1 MKIAIFI
8 QDSQI
13 ENFLAFLLEK
23 SFSVSV
29 NSYRSKADLIRDI
42 KEGSS
47 NPQLKIELMIL
58 DEAYHK
64 DSELEQIVKDHP
76 EISKIIFEEG
86 QILALGQATEK
97 NEGVAQSQI
106 SASQLILE
114 VKKWV
119 DHRVLNF
126 EVVETGQCRIRTNLL
141 LDVAPLKGDIY
152 VRLSD
157 NKYLKLFRKGDIFDQ
172 QDLEKYTLK
181 KGIDYLYILRSEC
194 AEFAQKYTQLIES
207 YIAGRQMAK
216 SLSKTAHHNR
226 AVLET
231 IHQLNEQIGF
241 TPEVQELTK
250 AQVKLTVDAMQH
262 SQSLAEVL
270 SLLQEKE
277 DQYIATHSTICAFM
291 ACAIASQL
299 QWGSEMTFQKLTL
312 AAFLHD
318 IPLQSQE
325 LAAVGSL
332 SELERVKSKFTPEE
346 IRTYEDHPLLA
357 ADMARKMSEI
367 PANVDIILAQH
378 HERPD
383 GSGFPR
389 SLASNYIAPLSAVF
403 IVAHDIA
410 DFVLSSGD
418 DFKMASFLDQMRPRY
433 SFGQF
438 KKIFV
443 VLENSKGLV

>member
-1 MKIAIFI
+1 M
-8 QDSQI
+8 
-13 ENFLAFLLEK
+13 
-23 SFSVSV
+23 SV
-29 NSYRSKADLIRDI
+29 NSYRSKIDLIRDV
-42 KEGSS
+42 KAGKG

-64 DSELEQIVKDHP
+64 DSELEQTVKDHP

-97 NEGVAQSQI
+97 NEGVAQSHI

-119 DHRVLNF
+119 DYRVLDF
-126 EVVETGQCRIRTNLL
+126 EVIETGQCRIRTNLL

-157 NKYLKLFRKGDIFDQ
+157 NKYLKLFRKGDVFDQ
-172 QDLEKYTLK
+172 QDLKKYTLK
-181 KGIDYLYILRSEC
+181 KGIEYLYILRGEC

-216 SLSKTAHHNR
+216 SLSKTTHHNL

-231 IHQLNEQIGF
+231 IHHLNEQIGF

-250 AQVKLTVDAMQH
+250 AQVKLTVTAMQH
-262 SQSLAEVL
+262 SQSLAEIL

-277 DQYIATHSTICAFM
+277 DQYIATHSTICASM

-332 SELERVKSKFTPEE
+332 QELDGFKSKFTPEE
-346 IRTYEDHPLLA
+346 IRTY
-357 ADMARKMSEI
+357 
-367 PANVDIILAQH
+367 
-378 HERPD
+378 
-383 GSGFPR
+383 
-389 SLASNYIAPLSAVF
+389 
-403 IVAHDIA
+403 
-410 DFVLSSGD
+410 
-418 DFKMASFLDQMRPRY
+418 
-433 SFGQF
+433 
-438 KKIFV
+438 
-443 VLENSKGLV
+443 